1 MLIEIITYFGCLK
14 GARLCKKVFMCI
26 APFIGPLVC
35 KSSQPHFVPVV
46 RGPQAALCRCSVAV
60 PRLGPVCKSLLSS
73 FGISV
78 VRSARHPAL
87 AHA

>member
-1 MLIEIITYFGCLK
+1 MSTLAFQVAPEQEMMIMLIEIITYFGCLK

-46 RGPQAALCRCSVAV
+46 HGPQAALCRCSVAV
-60 PRLGPVCKSLLSS
+60 PRLGPRLQ
-73 FGISV
+73 IS
-78 VRSARHPAL
+78 PF
-87 AHA
+87 

>member
-1 MLIEIITYFGCLK
+1 MSTLAFQVAPEQEMMIMLIEIITYFGCLK

-46 RGPQAALCRCSVAV
+46 RGPQAALCRCSVAA
-60 PRLGPVCKSLLSS
+60 PRLGPRLQ
-73 FGISV
+73 IS
-78 VRSARHPAL
+78 PF
-87 AHA
+87 

>member
-1 MLIEIITYFGCLK
+1 MSTLAFQVAPEQEMMIMLIEIITYFGCLK

-46 RGPQAALCRCSVAV
+46 GPQAALCRCSVAV
-60 PRLGPVCKSLLSS
+60 PRLGPRLQ
-73 FGISV
+73 IS
-78 VRSARHPAL
+78 PF
-87 AHA
+87 